1 MLQQIRDYME
11 EQNSFIDDYTIGIQ
25 KKYKMSN
32 HPQVHHRFST
42 HTEKLDRKPVGS
54 LIHMYMMAG
63 AKLSREFAY
72 DPEMDCLDV
81 FTVVD
86 LTQIPASFSRRF
98 AFK

>member
-1 MLQQIRDYME
+1 
-11 EQNSFIDDYTIGIQ
+11 
-25 KKYKMSN
+25 
-32 HPQVHHRFST
+32 
-42 HTEKLDRKPVGS
+42 
-54 LIHMYMMAG
+54 MAG